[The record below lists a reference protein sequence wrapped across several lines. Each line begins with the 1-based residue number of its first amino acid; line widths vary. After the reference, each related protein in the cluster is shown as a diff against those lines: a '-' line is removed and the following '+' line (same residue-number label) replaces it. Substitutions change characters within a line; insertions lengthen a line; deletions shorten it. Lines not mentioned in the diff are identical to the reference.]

1 MFLLAV
7 IEDKLRTLPDQFA
20 RDSEA
25 VLLDQIDIKFA
36 NKVLVDVG
44 LCITLF
50 DFLEVGDPYIYPAEG
65 SAHQRVKFRMVVF
78 RPFVGEVR
86 AGCCFCCCVAVCVAH
101 RLLSTQILVGRISS
115 SSKSGLWVSLEF
127 FDEVFI
133 PAHLLQS
140 PSVWRE
146 DKALWV

>member
-1 MFLLAV
+1 MVGNNRGEMFLLAV

-86 AGCCFCCCVAVCVAH
+86 CLRRRRPLHC
-101 RLLSTQILVGRISS
+101 R
-115 SSKSGLWVSLEF
+115 
-127 FDEVFI
+127 
-133 PAHLLQS
+133 
-140 PSVWRE
+140 
-146 DKALWV
+146 

>member
-86 AGCCFCCCVAVCVAH
+86 CLRRRHPLHC
-101 RLLSTQILVGRISS
+101 R
-115 SSKSGLWVSLEF
+115 
-127 FDEVFI
+127 
-133 PAHLLQS
+133 
-140 PSVWRE
+140 
-146 DKALWV
+146 

>member
-7 IEDKLRTLPDQFA
+7 IEDKLKTLPDQFE
-20 RDSEA
+20 RDSDA

-65 SAHQRVKFRMVVF
+65 SAHQHVRFRMVVF
-78 RPFVGEVR
+78 RPFAGEVR
-86 AGCCFCCCVAVCVAH
+86 NKTKCLIIVRSSNALTSIPIVFSVDFGWSYFFF
-101 RLLSTQILVGRISS
+101 TQRWIMGIVGI
-115 SSKSGLWVSLEF
+115 F
-127 FDEVFI
+127 
-133 PAHLLQS
+133 
-140 PSVWRE
+140 
-146 DKALWV
+146 

>member
-1 MFLLAV
+1 MSAAAGGAAQ
-7 IEDKLRTLPDQFA
+7 RGPGRGNSAA
-20 RDSEA
+20 RFRGASAHPSVSEA
-25 VLLDQIDIKFA
+25 VLLDQIDIMFA

-86 AGCCFCCCVAVCVAH
+86 CLRRRRPLHC
-101 RLLSTQILVGRISS
+101 R
-115 SSKSGLWVSLEF
+115 
-127 FDEVFI
+127 
-133 PAHLLQS
+133 
-140 PSVWRE
+140 
-146 DKALWV
+146 

>member
-7 IEDKLRTLPDQFA
+7 IEDKLKTLPDQFE
-20 RDSEA
+20 RDSDA

-65 SAHQRVKFRMVVF
+65 SAHQHVRFRMVVF
-78 RPFVGEVR
+78 RPFAGEV
-86 AGCCFCCCVAVCVAH
+86 
-101 RLLSTQILVGRISS
+101 
-115 SSKSGLWVSLEF
+115 
-127 FDEVFI
+127 
-133 PAHLLQS
+133 
-140 PSVWRE
+140 
-146 DKALWV
+146 